1 MLNRRRVSISMS
13 FCSSFLSFSA
23 WELHFQN
30 EQNAYYAVV
39 LERFD
44 SDFKLRRY
52 AKNGFP
58 WFELPRSLPAPFLHS
73 ILGEAFSNLMRW
85 TGETHSEHRILRLL
99 FWSPITFKFF
109 LLLWSIRQP
118 LHNILSP
125 CHVENGHGHFHNPPL
140 EVLVV
145 RCKKIYLA
153 LAHSVR
159 DAIIRI
165 CTSDHSRFSSV
176 FHRFQYVVQ
185 FDTEG
190 QALLIQLERRTW
202 SSECM
207 THRGYPL
214 RFRAV
219 AIYF

>member
-13 FCSSFLSFSA
+13 FCSTFLSFSA
-23 WELHFQN
+23 WELHSQN
-30 EQNAYYAVV
+30 EQNAYYAVCSGKIWFWLQTPPLCKEWLSLIRITALSPGTV
-39 LERFD
+39 HTFHSRRSFLQFNALNRRNSFRTPHLEAFIPKPHP
-44 SDFKLRRY
+44 FKLV
-52 AKNGFP
+52 
-58 WFELPRSLPAPFLHS
+58 
-73 ILGEAFSNLMRW
+73 
-85 TGETHSEHRILRLL
+85 
-99 FWSPITFKFF
+99 

-125 CHVENGHGHFHNPPL
+125 CHVETGHRNFHNPPL

-165 CTSDHSRFSSV
+165 CTSDHSRFSSI
-176 FHRFQYVVQ
+176 FHRFQDVVQ